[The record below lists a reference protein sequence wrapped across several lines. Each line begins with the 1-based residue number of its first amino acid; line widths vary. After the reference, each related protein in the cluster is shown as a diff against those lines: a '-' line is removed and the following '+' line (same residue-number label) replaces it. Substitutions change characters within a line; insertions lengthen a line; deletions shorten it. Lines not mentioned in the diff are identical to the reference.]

1 MTIVV
6 GYLPAKGGRAS
17 LDLAAVLA
25 RSGRAEP
32 VAVVTV
38 VPQHWTTPSM
48 AKVDAEFAAWSHQQ
62 GEDALDQARKYLV
75 DKWPDTAATFHQGQ
89 GRSVPSALTAACEEL
104 SADVLVLG
112 SSTVRLA

>member
-25 RSGRAEP
+25 RSGVAEQ

-48 AKVDAEFAAWSHQQ
+48 AKVE
-62 GEDALDQARKYLV
+62 RRRV
-75 DKWPDTAATFHQGQ
+75 
-89 GRSVPSALTAACEEL
+89 
-104 SADVLVLG
+104 
-112 SSTVRLA
+112 

>member
-48 AKVDAEFAAWSHQQ
+48 AKVDAAA
-62 GEDALDQARKYLV
+62 
-75 DKWPDTAATFHQGQ
+75 
-89 GRSVPSALTAACEEL
+89 
-104 SADVLVLG
+104 
-112 SSTVRLA
+112 